1 MADTIR
7 STPPPPPRAAEIST
21 LSFALIISVPVLL
34 FLVVVVAYPLA
45 YAFYLSFHEIRF
57 FGGYSATW
65 NGLANYSKV
74 FSDQSFWSSLGRT
87 LRFTVET
94 VILTLLVGLGLAL
107 ILKHLP
113 AKWRWLRALII
124 LPWAVS
130 PYGAG
135 IFFTYLGRGQT
146 GIGTAV
152 AGWFGSDHTLNLISA
167 RFVIEYLAVGAA
179 WNMAPLVAFFLLAN
193 MLTTPAR
200 LYDLAKIDQMSR
212 LETFWHVTLPPLRFT
227 LFVFSCITTV
237 LAMKTFDY
245 IFTATQGGPGG
256 ASAVL
261 TYTLYKISFVN
272 LDLGY
277 GAAMSFFLLAV
288 ILGATGLLY
297 LLWGRKEERQ

>member
-1 MADTIR
+1 MAHPDNSAPAPHR
-7 STPPPPPRAAEIST
+7 RAEVSN
-21 LSFALIISVPVLL
+21 LSFALIISIPVLL
-34 FLVVVVAYPLA
+34 FLLIVVAYPLA
-45 YAFYLSFHEIRF
+45 YAFYLSFNEIRF
-57 FGGYSATW
+57 FGGYSADW
-65 NGLANYSKV
+65 VGLTNYANVLY
-74 FSDQSFWSSLGRT
+74 DPSFWSSLGRT

-94 VILTLLVGLGLAL
+94 VILTLAIGLGLAL

-113 AKWRWLRALII
+113 PGWRWLRALII

-135 IFFTYLGRGQT
+135 IFFAYLGRGQT
-146 GIGTAV
+146 GIGTSV
-152 AGWFGSDHTLNLISA
+152 AAALGSDQTFNLISA
-167 RFVIEYLAVGAA
+167 NFVMEYLALGAA

-193 MLTTPAR
+193 MLTTPPR
-200 LYDLAKIDQMSR
+200 LYDLAKIDQMSHF
-212 LETFWHVTLPPLRFT
+212 ETFWHVTLPPLRFT
-227 LFVFSCITTV
+227 IFVFSCITTV

-245 IFTATQGGPGG
+245 IFTETQGGPGS

-288 ILGATGLLY
+288 ILGSTGILY
-297 LLWGRKEERQ
+297 FIWGRKEERQ